1 HQPQIGILPIGGH
14 FTMDGARAA
23 FAARTYFNFTTI
35 IPCHYK
41 TFPLLAQDAEALKSG
56 IPDPQI
62 VREMDVMET
71 ITL

>member
-1 HQPQIGILPIGGH
+1 
-14 FTMDGARAA
+14 MDGARAA

-56 IPDPQI
+56 VPDPQI